1 MKEKLFRDILPKV
14 SKPVRYM
21 GNEVNIIRKNWDE
34 AKVKM
39 AFCFPDVYEVGMSHV
54 GGKILYGLIN
64 ETTDHILERVFA
76 PWPDMEELMRRENIP
91 LYALESYRPLTDFD
105 VVGFTMQYE
114 LSITN
119 ILNMLEMS
127 GIPLWAEKRDESY
140 PLIVAGGP
148 VVFNPEP
155 YADFIDVFLIG
166 DGEELLPEFLDQ
178 VYANSHLNKEERLLN
193 LAKIEG
199 VYIPRFYKV
208 EYNHDGTI
216 KKMYPNT
223 EGAPARVKKRVV
235 KDLDK
240 AYFPEKPVLPYMNIV
255 HDRVVL
261 EVMRG
266 CQRGCRFCHAGIVY
280 RPARERSIDIL
291 KRQAEQQ
298 IKNTGYEEISL
309 TSLSSLDYSGIER
322 LARELV
328 AEYGEKGIGIS
339 LPSLRV
345 DAFSIDLANEIQ
357 KVRKTTLTL
366 APEAG
371 TQRMRNIINKNVTE
385 EQLLEAV
392 KAAFKSGWNSV
403 KLYFMI
409 GLPYETEADLDGI
422 LELLEKVRNVG
433 REYSKRAV
441 EVKASL
447 ACFVP
452 KAHTPF
458 QWQPQASIKELEK
471 KKEYMLRQKRRG
483 IKLSFHD
490 SETSYLEGVMSRGN
504 RLISKVIYSAYKK
517 GCKFDGWTEYF
528 RFDRWQEAFLEA
540 GIDPNFYALRR
551 PAYDEVFPWDFIDIG
566 VTKAFLQKENDKAI
580 QEMTTLDCRQHEC
593 TGCGIC
599 PRFEVEIDI
608 KEEGKDAAEG
618 RIQS

>member
-1 MKEKLFRDILPKV
+1 MKEKLFKDILPKV

-21 GNEVNIIRKNWDE
+21 GNELNIIRKDWNK
-34 AKVKM
+34 AKTRM
-39 AFCFPDVYEVGMSHV
+39 AFAFPDVYEVGMSHV

-64 ETTDHILERVFA
+64 ETTEHLLERTFA
-76 PWPDMEELMRRENIP
+76 PWPDMEEVMRRENIP
-91 LYALESYRPLTDFD
+91 LYTLESYRPLRDFD
-105 VVGFTMQYE
+105 VIGFTMQYE

-119 ILNMLEMS
+119 ILNMLDLA
-127 GIPLWAEKRDESY
+127 GIPLWSNERDEKS
-140 PLIVAGGP
+140 PLVVVGGP

-166 DGEELLPEFLDQ
+166 DGEELLPEFLDA
-178 VYANSHLNKEERLLN
+178 VYATKDLPKAERLLKMT
-193 LAKIEG
+193 KIEG
-199 VYIPRFYKV
+199 VYVPRFYEV
-208 EYNHDGTI
+208 EYNEDGTV
-216 KKMYPNT
+216 KKMFPKIPGVP
-223 EGAPARVKKRVV
+223 EKVKKRVV
-235 KDLDK
+235 KDLDS
-240 AYFPEKPVLPYMNIV
+240 AYFPEKPILPYMNVV
-255 HDRVVL
+255 HDRAVL

-280 RPARERSIDIL
+280 RPVRERSIDTL
-291 KRQAEQQ
+291 KKQAEAQ

-309 TSLSSLDYSGIER
+309 TSLSTLDYSGVEK

-328 AEYGEKGIGIS
+328 AEFGARGIGIS

-392 KAAFKSGWNSV
+392 EAAFKSGWNSV

-409 GLPYETEADLDGI
+409 GLPEETEEDLDGI
-422 LELLEKVRNVG
+422 IELLDKVRNIG
-433 REYSKRAV
+433 RRYSKRAV
-441 EVKASL
+441 EVRASL

-458 QWQPQASIKELEK
+458 QWQPQASITELEAKIKYMNSK
-471 KKEYMLRQKRRG
+471 KGKN

-490 SETSYLEGVMSRGN
+490 SRTSYLEGVMSRGN
-504 RLISKVIYSAYKK
+504 RKLSKAIYSAYKK

-528 RFDRWQEAFLEA
+528 HFDRWMEAFRETD
-540 GIDPNFYALRR
+540 IDPDFWTVRKPSY
-551 PAYDEVFPWDFIDIG
+551 EEIFPWDFIDIG
-566 VTKAFLQKENDKAI
+566 VTKAFLKSENEKALK
-580 QEMTTLDCRQHEC
+580 EMTTPDCRHDKC

-599 PRFEVEIDI
+599 PRFGVDIDI
-608 KEEGKDAAEG
+608 REGDKNAHSC
-618 RIQS
+618 RI